1 MEQGNSKHG
10 PAHDES
16 LKHETQGLIRAGR
29 STHAEDWRDP
39 EPLRDEPHTLTGGVP
54 PGMTPRD
61 VADRSAL
68 ASHLGHTLYPADRDA
83 ILTRL
88 ATNNAPG
95 QIVERVSTLP
105 AGETY
110 QNVQEVAVALGL
122 AVESKRF

>member
-1 MEQGNSKHG
+1 MDQGNSKHG

-16 LKHETQGLIRAGR
+16 LKHEMQGLIRAGR
-29 STHAEDWRDP
+29 STRAEEWRDP
-39 EPLRDEPHTLTGGVP
+39 EPLSDEPNTLTGGVP

-68 ASHLGHTLYPADRDA
+68 ASHLGHTVYPAVRDE
-83 ILTRL
+83 ILARL

-95 QIVERVSTLP
+95 QLVERVSALP
-105 AGETY
+105 ANQTY
-110 QNVQEVAVALGL
+110 QNVRDLAIALGL